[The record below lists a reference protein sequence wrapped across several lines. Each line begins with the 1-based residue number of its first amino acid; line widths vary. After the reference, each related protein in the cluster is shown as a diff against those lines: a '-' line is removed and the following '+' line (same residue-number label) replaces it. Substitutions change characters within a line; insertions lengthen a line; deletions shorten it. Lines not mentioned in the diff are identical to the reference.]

1 LQYGLLGVGLTLVYG
16 LGGVLNLAHGQIAVL
31 AAILV
36 AISRDAGMPVAVA
49 VAIGLGAATLLGLVL
64 DRTILQP
71 VYRQQGEH
79 RVVSSL
85 LLMLGVSFV
94 IEGYLN
100 WRNPITALSL
110 RIGGDTIDVLGVAMT
125 AGHLVA
131 SGITIAVGAALVLF
145 FRFTTMGRAIRS
157 VIQDEEGAR
166 LVGVNP
172 AMVRTVIFGLSSGL
186 AGLVALTRS
195 MTSPVDIRSAA
206 GFTIFALIVAVVG
219 GLGSVSGAFL
229 AGVLLGVVSAIS
241 RFYIGQYITEIVLL
255 LAAAI
260 TIVARPAGLLGRST

>member
-1 LQYGLLGVGLTLVYG
+1 
-16 LGGVLNLAHGQIAVL
+16 
-31 AAILV
+31 
-36 AISRDAGMPVAVA
+36 
-49 VAIGLGAATLLGLVL
+49 
-64 DRTILQP
+64 
-71 VYRQQGEH
+71 
-79 RVVSSL
+79 
-85 LLMLGVSFV
+85 
-94 IEGYLN
+94 
-100 WRNPITALSL
+100 
-110 RIGGDTIDVLGVAMT
+110 
-125 AGHLVA
+125 VA